1 MSNQDPTQRSL
12 ELLEDIAREN
22 DWLTVTTHD
31 REKFYLTVNGESRR
45 WYMIS
50 ARRNEFDGYN
60 PFSEK
65 AIWHIN
71 VRGAAQKY
79 DLIRNNKYNADLCIN
94 TGRKSRELP
103 IGDRLATLALSLR
116 NDRRTAMSIPLLAQ
130 FIVCRRE
137 FLEEIIVFQ
146 DEGIMTEID
155 IDENFQNYLDIEDM
169 NQNQEDEEEQSYI
182 IENPPFM
189 DFDEQ
194 FFDNPIM
201 DEEFW
206 EELNNRRLQEKID
219 KENLER
225 QGNYIHDWEREDDR
239 NHERR

>member
-1 MSNQDPTQRSL
+1 
-12 ELLEDIAREN
+12 
-22 DWLTVTTHD
+22 
-31 REKFYLTVNGESRR
+31 
-45 WYMIS
+45 
-50 ARRNEFDGYN
+50 
-60 PFSEK
+60 
-65 AIWHIN
+65 
-71 VRGAAQKY
+71 
-79 DLIRNNKYNADLCIN
+79 
-94 TGRKSRELP
+94 
-103 IGDRLATLALSLR
+103 
-116 NDRRTAMSIPLLAQ
+116 MSIPLLAQ
-130 FIVCRRE
+130 FIVCRRD

-155 IDENFQNYLDIEDM
+155 IDENFQNYLDIEEM

-189 DFDEQ
+189 DYDEQ
-194 FFDNPIM
+194 FIDNPIM